1 MKKTIILVALLIFLT
16 ACTGLNSRSTTS
28 GTPDG
33 IKISFL
39 ELQPRDE
46 LRIGETFDIGL
57 EIENKADCD
66 VAGQVCIRDLFTS
79 SISGVQDQCQEFE
92 LRKKDITADSKKI
105 YFTDNVYNSAIG
117 DLKSTII
124 ATASYSCNVQLNPQ
138 LCIKSSIDDESFC
151 KNRETLSQNTLG
163 LKTAP
168 ITITQI
174 DKLLIPQS
182 NNVKMEVTLHL
193 RKMSEGELE
202 GPLGIALTYEGHGNL
217 QCRNIDNLLW
227 EEKDTEKIIKCEIP
241 LNVKDVE
248 DNPLIINLNYNYKNS
263 ETKQVQIIKEG
274 DI

>member
-1 MKKTIILVALLIFLT
+1 MKKTMILVALLIFLT
-16 ACTGLNSRSTTS
+16 ACSGINTRNTTS

-46 LRIGETFDIGL
+46 LRIGETFDVGL
-57 EIENKADCD
+57 ELENKADCD
-66 VAGQVCIRDLFTS
+66 IYGQICVRDLFTS

-92 LRKKDITADSKKI
+92 LRKKDITTDSKKV
-105 YFTDNVYNSAIG
+105 YFTDNSYNTAIG

-124 ATASYSCNVQLNPQ
+124 ATATYSCNIQLNPQ
-138 LCIKSSIDDESFC
+138 LCVKSSIGDESLC
-151 KNRETLSQNTLG
+151 KNMETLSQNTLG

-193 RKMSEGELE
+193 RKMSEGNIE
-202 GPLGIALTYEGHGNL
+202 GPLGIILNYEGYGNL
-217 QCRNIDNLLW
+217 QCRDLDKLKW

-263 ETKQVQIIKEG
+263 KTKQVQIIKEG